1 MSSNNSAAL
10 AALIAAISQMP
21 PEWAMTPCV
30 GKKNQWTGW
39 NKERLDRETLI
50 AAVRSQI
57 NNEGKHTAWTGVS
70 LVTGPLSGGVMA
82 IDFDGEAALSK
93 YEELS
98 GGGPLPVTRSWTSGK
113 PGHFQI
119 LLRVPQ
125 AQWSDLKPLKFHILS
140 ARLRENLGL
149 SQEELTER
157 VGEGVRAKQIADW
170 ESGCLQPI
178 PAAIGKKIA
187 EFFGMTDTDPTEK
200 LEFRWNQCSTLPP
213 SIHPDT
219 KHPYYWE
226 NWDEHYDWG
235 SWEEF
240 VPIAPDWVI
249 DLMRGT
255 ELEKAAVSVQVN
267 RGFSIGTFAAIGGG
281 V

>member
-1 MSSNNSAAL
+1 MYSSNPAAV

-21 PEWAMTPCV
+21 PEWALTPCMR
-30 GKKNQWTGW
+30 KKNLWPAW
-39 NKERLDRETLI
+39 NTVKLDRGLLI
-50 AAVRSQI
+50 DAIANQR
-57 NNEGKHTAWTGVS
+57 NHADKHTAWTGVS
-70 LVTGPLSGGVMA
+70 LITGPMSGGVMA
-82 IDFDGEAALSK
+82 IDFDGETALGK
-93 YEELS
+93 YEQLS
-98 GGGPLPVTRSWTSGK
+98 GGAPLPMTRSWTSGK

-149 SQEELTER
+149 SQEELAER

-178 PAAIGKKIA
+178 AAGIGKKIA
-187 EFFGMTDTDPTEK
+187 EIFGVTGSDPSEK
-200 LEFRWNQCSTLPP
+200 LELRWNQCSTLPP

-240 VPIAPDWVI
+240 VPIAPDWVLN
-249 DLMRGT
+249 LMCGT
-255 ELEKAAVSVQVN
+255 ESENAAVSVQVN
-267 RGFSIGTFAAIGGG
+267 RGFSIGTFAEIGGG